1 MAANSGKIVI
11 MSALNGTFEQTG
23 FPCIMELIPL
33 CEKVKKLSSICKLC
47 SANANYTYKTTP
59 SNSKGF
65 VQIGGAESYI
75 PLCRECLLDKQ
86 KQEKQAIL
94 FEGQSEST
102 AAADQNVLMSDSEMQ
117 TPVLDKD
124 RTAANLSDNAKKV
137 ANTFIS
143 PERDVRQFTEGVEG
157 KLRNRQD

>member
-1 MAANSGKIVI
+1 LGDQWKDFEVLGIDEGQFYSDIVEFSQMAANSGKIVI

-86 KQEKQAIL
+86 K
-94 FEGQSEST
+94 
-102 AAADQNVLMSDSEMQ
+102 
-117 TPVLDKD
+117 
-124 RTAANLSDNAKKV
+124 
-137 ANTFIS
+137 
-143 PERDVRQFTEGVEG
+143 
-157 KLRNRQD
+157 